1 MEIILGVLCQGMIYS
16 IMALGV
22 YITYKILDF
31 PDMTAD
37 GTFPLGAAVSTMMLT
52 QGVGSGWTFL
62 TLLASFA
69 AGAMAGMLTGLIH
82 VKCKVRDL
90 LAGIIMMTALYTV
103 NLRICGK
110 ANVPLFSTETIFS
123 NSTVDSIFERLLPSS
138 LSKYE
143 SIIII
148 MVILILCKLLL
159 DLYMKTKSG
168 YLLRATGD
176 NATLVTSLAKD
187 KGLVKILGLSLANGL
202 VALSGSMMAQYQ
214 RFFDI
219 TMGTGTVIIG
229 LASVIM
235 AANLLKNIPVIKN
248 TTTIIIGAIIYR
260 GVWAAVIVIGMDAK
274 DMKFI
279 TAALLLIFLIIS
291 MERKKKVKM
300 HA

>member
-1 MEIILGVLCQGMIYS
+1 MEIILSVLCQGMIYS

-37 GTFPLGAAVSTMMLT
+37 GTFPLGAAVSALMLT
-52 QGVGSGWTFL
+52 SGVGSGWTFL

-69 AGAMAGMLTGLIH
+69 VGAVAGLLTGLIH

-103 NLRICGK
+103 NLRIAGK
-110 ANVPLFSTETIFS
+110 ANVPLYSTETIFR
-123 NSTVDSIFERLLPSS
+123 NETIDGIFQWLLPSS
-138 LSKYE
+138 LNDYRVL
-143 SIIII
+143 III
-148 MVILILCKLLL
+148 VIIAALCKFIL
-159 DLYMKTKSG
+159 DWYMKTKSG

-187 KGLVKILGLSLANGL
+187 KGLVKILGLSIANGL
-202 VALSGSMMAQYQ
+202 VALSGGMMAQYNGY
-214 RFFDI
+214 FDI

-229 LASVIM
+229 LASVII
-235 AANLLKNIPVIKN
+235 ASNLIKNISGLKN
-248 TTTIIIGAIIYR
+248 TTAVIIGAIIYR
-260 GVWAAVIVIGMDAK
+260 GAWAIILKFGLDAR
-274 DMKFI
+274 DMRFF
-279 TAALLLIFLIIS
+279 TAALLLIFLVIS
-291 MERKKKVKM
+291 MERKKKVKT

>member
-1 MEIILGVLCQGMIYS
+1 MEIILSVLCQGMIYS

-37 GTFPLGAAVSTMMLT
+37 GTFPLGAAVSALMLT
-52 QGVGSGWTFL
+52 SGVGSGWTFL

-69 AGAMAGMLTGLIH
+69 VGAIAGLLTGLIH

-103 NLRICGK
+103 NLRIAGK
-110 ANVPLFSTETIFS
+110 ANVPLYSTETIFR
-123 NSTVDSIFERLLPSS
+123 NETIDGIFQWLLPSS
-138 LSKYE
+138 LNDYRVL
-143 SIIII
+143 III
-148 MVILILCKLLL
+148 VIIAALCKFIL
-159 DLYMKTKSG
+159 DWYMKTKSG

-187 KGLVKILGLSLANGL
+187 KGLVKILGLSIANGL
-202 VALSGSMMAQYQ
+202 VALSGGMMAQYNGY
-214 RFFDI
+214 FDI

-229 LASVIM
+229 LASVII
-235 AANLLKNIPVIKN
+235 ASNLIKNISGLKN
-248 TTTIIIGAIIYR
+248 TTAVIIGAIIYR
-260 GVWAAVIVIGMDAK
+260 GAWAIILKFGLDAR
-274 DMKFI
+274 DMRFF
-279 TAALLLIFLIIS
+279 TAALLLIFLVIS
-291 MERKKKVKM
+291 MERKKKVKT

>member
-1 MEIILGVLCQGMIYS
+1 MEVILSVLCQGMIYS

-37 GTFPLGAAVSTMMLT
+37 GTFPLGAAVSAMMLT
-52 QGVGSGWTFL
+52 GGMGSGWTFL

-69 AGAMAGMLTGLIH
+69 AGAVAGMLTGLIH

-103 NLRICGK
+103 NLRISGK
-110 ANVPLFSTETIFS
+110 SNVPLFSSETIFS
-123 NSTVDSIFERLLPSS
+123 NKAIDGIFQWLLPSS
-138 LSKYE
+138 LNSYKVL
-143 SIIII
+143 III
-148 MVILILCKLLL
+148 VVASILCKLLL

-168 YLLRATGD
+168 FLLRATGD

-187 KGLVKILGLSLANGL
+187 KGLVKILGLSIANGL
-202 VALSGSMMAQYQ
+202 VALSGGMMAQYQ
-214 RFFDI
+214 RYFDI

-235 AANLLKNIPVIKN
+235 ASNLMKNIPVIKN
-248 TTTIIIGAIIYR
+248 TTAVIAGAVVYR
-260 GVWAAVIVIGMDAK
+260 GAWAAVMALGLDAK

-279 TAALLLIFLIIS
+279 TAALLLIFLVIS
-291 MERKKKVKM
+291 MERKKKVKT